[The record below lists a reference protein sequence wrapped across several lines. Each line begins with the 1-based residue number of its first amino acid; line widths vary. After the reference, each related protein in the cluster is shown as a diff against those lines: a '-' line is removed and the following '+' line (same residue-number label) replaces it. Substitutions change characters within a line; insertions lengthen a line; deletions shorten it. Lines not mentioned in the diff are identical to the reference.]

1 MSNIFIQVCEIKIN
15 YNHNIISSHKGII
28 KNDGIDSGYEK
39 NHYWIVENKHTNEK
53 YILMYCN
60 HDVFT
65 KINIETID
73 IIKSLNAS
81 LYLADVGYILY
92 NIKNKNKIESNYLHA
107 FLTNHFGNGTGQNS
121 VDHINRQKLDN
132 RLSNLRIT
140 SQSDQNRNI
149 MKRVF
154 KNPVEIPN
162 GMTSNDL
169 AKYITYNKEKLPN
182 NKYRDCFKVE
192 GHPRQIPNE
201 SDRKRW
207 ATSKSMAI
215 SVNEK
220 YQQALDYIKELNNGI
235 ESTEYDFFDPNKFYK
250 EEFEKEFTYD
260 EYIKNI
266 HLMTFNPHYDDLTPE
281 IKKLYQKYVKKDNN
295 YKENNKDEEENN
307 DENDQN
313 DIDED
318 YYDEDDYEY
327 DYIKYEYN
335 NNEDIVDNNEDNNED
350 IVDNKSLS
358 DEEIKKIKLAEI
370 YKQKSENMKGEKNHN
385 YGIEKSIEIKHKMAI
400 SHKKNKQTISD
411 EIILQIREDFK
422 NNMKNVDIQEKY
434 NLSRDQVTKI
444 KNGKL
449 CTRQELESFE
459 YYESV
464 KNKKSMNKEEQ
475 AISKRKVTSDE
486 ICFILE
492 EFLKKKSKT
501 SKDDGPKAI
510 LEKVNKKREESN
522 NINKVTLDSIKNVID
537 NRTIIYECEVTEE
550 KYTYYEELVQKVK
563 DFKK

>member
-1 MSNIFIQVCEIKIN
+1 MSELFIKNCEIKIK
-15 YNHNIISSHKGII
+15 YNHNIISSHKGDH
-28 KNDGIDSGYEK
+28 KQYGKDAGNEK
-39 NHYWIVENKHTNEK
+39 NHYWFVQNKHTNEK
-53 YILMYCN
+53 YILMYCEK
-60 HDVFT
+60 DVFT
-65 KINIETID
+65 KIDITNIEN
-73 IIKSLNAS
+73 IKSIDKSWFYHKNT
-81 LYLADVGYILY
+81 GYIS
-92 NIKNKNKIESNYLHA
+92 IHDNKTHFLHA
-107 FLTNHFGNGTGQNS
+107 FLTNHFGNGKGQDS

-132 RLSNLRIT
+132 RLSNLRVA

-169 AKYITYNKEKLPN
+169 AKYITYNKEKLTN

-192 GHPRQIPNE
+192 GHPRQTPNE
-201 SDRKRW
+201 SGRKRW

-215 SVNEK
+215 SIDEK
-220 YQQALDYIKELNNGI
+220 YQQAIDYLIELNNGI
-235 ESTEYDFFDPNKFYK
+235 DAREYDFFDPNKFYK

-260 EYIKNI
+260 EYMKNI

-281 IKKLYQKYVKKDNN
+281 IKELYEKYVN
-295 YKENNKDEEENN
+295 KELSIDEEDASGAGEKYDEEE
-307 DENDQN
+307 
-313 DIDED
+313 
-318 YYDEDDYEY
+318 YDEKYDEEDD
-327 DYIKYEYN
+327 EYN
-335 NNEDIVDNNEDNNED
+335 YNKNISNQDNNEKLCDNNEKLC
-350 IVDNKSLS
+350 DNNEKLN
-358 DEEIKKIKLAEI
+358 DNNEKLNDKENKKMKLEEF

-422 NNMKNVDIQEKY
+422 NNMKNVDIEEKY
-434 NLSRDQVTKI
+434 NLSRDQVYKI
-444 KNGKL
+444 KNGKI
-449 CTRQELESFE
+449 CTNEELESLE

-475 AISKRKVTSDE
+475 AISKRKVSSDE
-486 ICFILE
+486 IIFILE

-501 SKDDGPKAI
+501 SKDDGPKTI
-510 LEKVNKKREESN
+510 LEKINKKREELNN
-522 NINKVTLDSIKNVID
+522 NIKATIDSIKNVID
-537 NRTIIYECEVTEE
+537 NKTIIYKCEVNEE